1 MKSVLVTATIGVV
14 AVVSLGGCSGP
25 SRSSSVGTSAIPPAA
40 NRVPAYALPSGA
52 DGRFAGEPRLSQRFF
67 SPQVAP
73 DRQDGAPV
81 EQEFFISDAGSDVF
95 IFKNSTYKKT
105 GTTSK
110 GLSDADGMWV
120 DVKGNLYVANATGP
134 NVLEYKK
141 GAGSPVCRYS
151 ARLSNPVN
159 VTTDKSGNVYVADFG
174 GSAVREYGQC
184 SNKVKSQITINQPEG
199 VAVDEKGNI
208 FVAYFGPS
216 GGNFEKF
223 TNGKGKMLDANVTSP
238 GGIILD
244 KNGNLIADD
253 QGGSIDLIKPPYAT
267 AKILV
272 RGLSDPFHASLNAK
286 EDLLFNA
293 NAASSTVTIYTYPA
307 MKLRKT
313 ITTNDGINAAE
324 GVAESPNAIF

>member
-1 MKSVLVTATIGVV
+1 MKFGLITATIGVV
-14 AVVSLGGCSGP
+14 AVVSLAGCFGAP
-25 SRSSSVGTSAIPPAA
+25 SSSNVATSPIPPVA
-40 NRVPAYALPSGA
+40 NIPSYALPSGV
-52 DGRFAGEPRLSQRFF
+52 DSRFAGEPRLPQRFF
-67 SPQVAP
+67 LPQAAP
-73 DRQDGAPV
+73 DRQEGAPI

-95 IFKNSTYKKT
+95 VFKNSTYKKT
-105 GTTSK
+105 GTISK

-120 DVKGNLYVANATGP
+120 DAKGNLYVANATGP

-141 GAGSPVCRYS
+141 GAGPPVCTYS

-223 TNGKGKMLDANVTSP
+223 TKGTGTMLGATVTSP

-244 KNGNLIADD
+244 KKSNLIADD
-253 QGGSIDLIKPPYAT
+253 QGGSIDLIKPPYAS

-313 ITTNDGINAAE
+313 ITTRDGINAAE
-324 GVAESPNAIF
+324 AVAESPNAIF

>member
-1 MKSVLVTATIGVV
+1 MKFVSSTATIGVV
-14 AVVSLGGCSGP
+14 AVVSFGGCSGGSP
-25 SRSSSVGTSAIPPAA
+25 SSNVGASAIPPAA
-40 NRVPAYALPSGA
+40 YGIPAYTLPSGA
-52 DGRFAGEPRLSQRFF
+52 DRRFAGEPRLSQRFF

-73 DRQDGAPV
+73 DRQDGAPI

-95 IFKNSTYKKT
+95 VFKNSTYKKT
-105 GTTSK
+105 GTISK

-120 DVKGNLYVANATGP
+120 DAKGNLYVANATGP

-141 GAGSPVCRYS
+141 GTGAPVCTYS
-151 ARLSNPVN
+151 ARLANPVN

-174 GSAVREYGQC
+174 GSAIREYSQC
-184 SNKVKSQITINQPEG
+184 SNKVKSEFTINQPEG

-223 TNGKGKMLDANVTSP
+223 TKGTGTMLGANVASP

-244 KNGNLIADD
+244 KKSNLIADD
-253 QGGSIDLIKPPYAT
+253 QGGSIDLIKPPYAS

-272 RGLSDPFHASLNAK
+272 SGLSDPFHASLDAK

-313 ITTNDGINAAE
+313 IKTSDGINATE

>member
-1 MKSVLVTATIGVV
+1 MKFVSVTATIGVV
-14 AVVSLGGCSGP
+14 AIAFLGGCSGVSP
-25 SRSSSVGTSAIPPAA
+25 SSGTSAIPAA
-40 NRVPAYALPSGA
+40 VYGVPANALPSGA
-52 DGRFAGEPRLSQRFF
+52 DSQFAGEPRLPQRFL
-67 SPQVAP
+67 SPQIAADPQNVLP
-73 DRQDGAPV
+73 I

-95 IFKNSTYKKT
+95 VFKNSTYKKT
-105 GTTSK
+105 ATISK
-110 GLSDADGMWV
+110 GLTDADGMWV
-120 DVKGNLYVANATGP
+120 DAKGNLYVANATGP

-141 GAGSPVCRYS
+141 GAGTPVCRYS
-151 ARLSNPVN
+151 SKLSNPVN

-174 GSAVREYGQC
+174 GSAVREYSQC
-184 SNKVKSQITINQPEG
+184 SNKVKGQITINQPEG
-199 VAVDEKGNI
+199 VAVDDKGNI

-223 TNGKGKMLDANVTSP
+223 TDGTGKMLDANVTSP

-244 KNGNLIADD
+244 KNNNLIADD
-253 QGGSIDLIKPPYAT
+253 QAGSIDLIKPPYASV
-267 AKILV
+267 KVLV
-272 RGLSDPFHASLNAK
+272 RGLNDPFHASLNAK

-313 ITTNDGINAAE
+313 ITTSDGINAAE